1 VRRASLAVLRQRR
14 ARGMSTHPFFWGGFL
29 AAGDWR

>member
-1 VRRASLAVLRQRR
+1 VLRDRR
-14 ARGMSTHPFFWGGFL
+14 ARGLGTSPITWGAFL